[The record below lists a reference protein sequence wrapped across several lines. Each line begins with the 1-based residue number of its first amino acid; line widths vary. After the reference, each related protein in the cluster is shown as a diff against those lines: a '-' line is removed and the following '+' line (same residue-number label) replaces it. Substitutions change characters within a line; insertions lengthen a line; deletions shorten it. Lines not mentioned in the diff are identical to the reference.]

1 VMSVGKVDF
10 KLPGKGNSNFHG
22 ARQVHLIIA
31 MTKWI
36 RTRRLA
42 SGPYCTPHSSPPP
55 PLSHIVSTRETLI
68 GLALDPSGPL
78 GSSSSQHKRT
88 PELVLQKDHASFR
101 ITSPPTHCEHSADV
115 DWLGLGSIGPA
126 DESIGAGRKE
136 AVKEATQSHRTLQRY
151 LAHKKQPP
159 PRTLCIFL
167 L

>member
-55 PLSHIVSTRETLI
+55 P
-68 GLALDPSGPL
+68 PL
-78 GSSSSQHKRT
+78 
-88 PELVLQKDHASFR
+88 
-101 ITSPPTHCEHSADV
+101 THCEHSGDV
-115 DWLGLGSIGPA
+115 DWLGVGSFRSFRFFELP
-126 DESIGAGRKE
+126 
-136 AVKEATQSHRTLQRY
+136 T
-151 LAHKKQPP
+151 
-159 PRTLCIFL
+159 
-167 L
+167 